1 VQEGTL
7 QEEQTFIEQSF
18 ETLDDLFYVLGTDGA
33 VSVKTYATMN
43 KIMTVFV
50 EHHGSY
56 QEEIA
61 PGSVRPTDHGMG
73 PV

>member
-1 VQEGTL
+1 
-7 QEEQTFIEQSF
+7 
-18 ETLDDLFYVLGTDGA
+18 VLGTDGA
-33 VSVKTYATMN
+33 VSVKTYVTMN